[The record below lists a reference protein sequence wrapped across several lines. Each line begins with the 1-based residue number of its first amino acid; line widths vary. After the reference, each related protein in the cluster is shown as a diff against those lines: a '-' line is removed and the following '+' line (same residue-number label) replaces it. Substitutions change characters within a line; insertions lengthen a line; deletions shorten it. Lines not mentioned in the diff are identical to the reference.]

1 MYINLMEFIKYL
13 YEYVKSQFLSILFNK
28 SDDNNVARIIII
40 NKKCFVEHELYY
52 Y

>member
-28 SDDNNVARIIII
+28 SDDNNVARIII

-52 Y
+52 